1 MDEYT
6 RLGRLISV
14 KNTNKK
20 GYNGERDSF
29 IAVWVK
35 DKRGIS
41 QCILLTEGEV
51 ARGIIRAEKNP
62 EDLTKRSWISEIL
75 D

>member
-1 MDEYT
+1 MEVYT
-6 RLGRLISV
+6 RLGRLVSV

-20 GYNGERDSF
+20 GHTGEKESF

-35 DKRGIS
+35 NARGIS
-41 QCILLTEGEV
+41 QCILLTEAELQ
-51 ARGIIRAEKNP
+51 RGVMRADKNP
-62 EDLTKRSWISEIL
+62 EDLTKRSWISELL

>member
-1 MDEYT
+1 MEEYT

-20 GYNGERDSF
+20 GHTGERDSF
-29 IAVWVK
+29 VAVWVK
-35 DKRGIS
+35 NARGVA
-41 QCILLTEGEV
+41 QCILLTEGEI
-51 ARGIIRAEKNP
+51 ARGMMRAEKNP
-62 EDLTKRSWISEIL
+62 EDLTKRSWISELL

>member
-1 MDEYT
+1 MEVYT
-6 RLGRLISV
+6 RLGRLVSV

-20 GYNGERDSF
+20 GHTGEKESF

-35 DKRGIS
+35 NARGIS
-41 QCILLTEGEV
+41 QCILLTEAELQ
-51 ARGIIRAEKNP
+51 RGVSRADKNP
-62 EDLTKRSWISEIL
+62 EDLTKRSWISELL